1 MLVNNLNFLQS
12 FNRMLKHQKI
22 TGKALSETSGI
33 STPHISEIRN
43 GKTNPSLEVFE
54 RLIDAAEKLKPGSR
68 RMFASLMAGEEGLS
82 IEELAEQLS
91 KKELGQLL
99 IAIAPRISDSTEE
112 TEERAIA

>member
-12 FNRMLKHQKI
+12 FNRMLKHHKI

-99 IAIAPRISDSTEE
+99 VAIAPRISDSKEE
-112 TEERAIA
+112 MEERAIA